1 MVRLPLAKRNG
12 ICAGSTDEPNSPQ
25 PMAGALEHRSF
36 SSYDKLLLYTAFA
49 KLLWRDLSQ
58 PVWKS
63 FILFSLSEKNKILS
77 LVCSEVRFLCLYVKA
92 PHVRLVE
99 PEKNSHLDKDLNF
112 TGLFCTLKRGLSN
125 QRPSWVQ
132 MPWTWCK
139 REKVQTR
146 NGHFP
151 SRWHLEGS
159 GIWSGTIVG
168 IIFWLWK
175 KRGNRKLKLVFSSFL
190 KQKYWK

>member
-1 MVRLPLAKRNG
+1 MTNYYCILHFP
-12 ICAGSTDEPNSPQ
+12 
-25 PMAGALEHRSF
+25 
-36 SSYDKLLLYTAFA
+36 SYCGEIYH
-49 KLLWRDLSQ
+49 SQ
-58 PVWKS
+58 
-63 FILFSLSEKNKILS
+63 FENLFYSSLSVKKNKILS

-139 REKVQTR
+139 REKIQTR

-175 KRGNRKLKLVFSSFL
+175 KRGNRKLKLIFSSLL